1 MWEDNEHIEI
11 GDEAHAA
18 VSHAIL
24 SNSALFAEVEVKGA
38 DWVLYHS
45 KVLDVGGELEPWAGH
60 AADGDGAALGGGRFG
75 FAAPPERIAGL
86 EGSFRVERVCL

>member
-1 MWEDNEHIEI
+1 MGSAGNENIEI

-38 DWVLYHS
+38 DWVLFHA
-45 KVLDVGGELEPWAGH
+45 KVIDVGGELELWGEE
-60 AADGDGAALGGGRFG
+60 D
-75 FAAPPERIAGL
+75 
-86 EGSFRVERVCL
+86 

>member
-1 MWEDNEHIEI
+1 MGIAGNEHIEI

-45 KVLDVGGELEPWAGH
+45 KVLDVGGELELWGEE
-60 AADGDGAALGGGRFG
+60 D
-75 FAAPPERIAGL
+75 
-86 EGSFRVERVCL
+86 